1 MCLSIPAK
9 ILKIKNN
16 KAIVDYLGE
25 EREMD
30 GQLIKDIKI
39 GDYAI
44 ASNGF
49 LVKKI
54 SAQEAEEI
62 FNIIRRKQ

>member
-16 KAIVDYLGE
+16 KAIVDYIGE

-44 ASNGF
+44 VSNGF

-54 SAQEAEEI
+54 SAKDAEEI
-62 FNIIRRKQ
+62 FKTIRRKP

>member
-1 MCLSIPAK
+1 MCLAIPAK